1 MKIDFEK
8 GGGLVPAIVQGY
20 RTNKVLMLGYMNEQS
35 LEETKKTGKVTFYS
49 RSRKKL
55 WTKGETSNNYLFLKE
70 IIIDCDGDTLLVK
83 ADPAGP
89 VCHTGADTC
98 FSEVNANTGN
108 FLYQL
113 ENIIRDRQIHPKEN
127 SYTNILFSKGVEK
140 IAQKVGE
147 EATEVVIEGV
157 RSNIPRLK
165 EETADLLYHLLALLR
180 FHDVDLDEV
189 FEVLEKRHVT
199 E

>member
-8 GGGLVPAIVQGY
+8 GGGLVPAIVQDY

-98 FSEVNANTGN
+98 FSEVNVNTEN

-127 SYTNILFSKGVEK
+127 SYTNKLFSKGVEK

-165 EETADLLYHLLALLR
+165 EETADLLYHLLTLLR
-180 FHDVDLDEV
+180 FHNVDLDEV
-189 FEVLEKRHVT
+189 FDVLEKRHIK

>member
-8 GGGLVPAIVQGY
+8 GGGLVPAIVQDY